1 MLGLSELSITATAP
15 EVTKR
20 LTNNPASRATCMQS
34 NIATSLFRL
43 VVEGKHDTISFYL
56 VPTENNWSLNEVSL
70 RYSPLSIWKAQF
82 GPRGQ
87 VVWELPT
94 GILLEEMLDVTC
106 LDLIRHLIDA
116 TLDAGTLGAQN
127 QAVSGFS
134 AVDPRLPG
142 RAEHTAKHTSSL
154 DGTHLDSVPSPA
166 GLQSGIFETTR
177 VDIETTSTKSLFEQE
192 QSSERV
198 VESHELAKLEPT
210 WQPVYREQT
219 DVGKPKFPAQQEQQA
234 QIVPEAAKQA
244 DFGKPNFPWQ
254 SEQQDNSA
262 PKTAKQADFGKPN
275 FPWQSEQQDN
285 SASKVAKQTDFGK
298 PDFPW
303 QREMRDQSASQV
315 PRQADFGKPDFP
327 WQRERRDEIAPE
339 IAKQTEIVAEPA
351 LARDNL
357 VEPKFT
363 SQQDG
368 NISETA
374 VESAEREVERVSSL
388 DLTNKNNAD
397 VEEKNTSEKGVTT
410 KRFSR
415 RTNTRRNRK
424 KRSEKFKKNKK

>member
-20 LTNNPASRATCMQS
+20 LTNNPASRATCMQL

-70 RYSPLSIWKAQF
+70 RHSPLSIWKAQF

-127 QAVSGFS
+127 QDVSDFS

-142 RAEHTAKHTSSL
+142 RAEHTAKHTSSSE
-154 DGTHLDSVPSPA
+154 GTRLDSVPDPA

-198 VESHELAKLEPT
+198 VEIHELAKLEPT

-219 DVGKPKFPAQQEQQA
+219 DVGKSNFPAQQEQQA
-234 QIVPEAAKQA
+234 QIIPEVAKQA

-262 PKTAKQADFGKPN
+262 PKTAKQKDFGKPN
-275 FPWQSEQQDN
+275 FPWQSEPQDK
-285 SASKVAKQTDFGK
+285 SAPKIAKQTDFGK

-303 QREMRDQSASQV
+303 QRELRDQSTPQV
-315 PRQADFGKPDFP
+315 ARQADFGKPDFP
-327 WQRERRDEIAPE
+327 WQRERRDEMAPE

-357 VEPKFT
+357 VEPKFI
-363 SQQDG
+363 SQQDR
-368 NISETA
+368 NISEA
-374 VESAEREVERVSSL
+374 AIESAEREVEKVSSL
-388 DLTNKNNAD
+388 GLKSKNNAD

-410 KRFSR
+410 KRYSR

-424 KRSEKFKKNKK
+424 MRNEKIKKNKK